1 MTDDSTNPLGIN
13 DGTRPSLLDL
23 DRRIVGERSGDVPEE
38 HRVATEAAAKD
49 VPPLDIAALRRRA
62 RVTDRPVRR
71 PKRWLFAGLVAASTM
86 AAAGA
91 LVVKPMGHP
100 PPESMVRAK
109 GGAQLGWMVLRD
121 DGVQMGSA
129 DQSVA
134 AGDRIQF
141 TWAGNDVSSAV
152 VIGVDGTGT
161 HTVLWPADAGE
172 APVPLNGASGMLD
185 GSVQLD
191 DARGP
196 ERFFIIFDA
205 TSVSEANSRVAEGM
219 RHARSRDELETWAE
233 NHRDIDVL
241 ILEKDL

>member
-1 MTDDSTNPLGIN
+1 MTQDSTNPLGIN

-23 DRRIVGERSGDVPEE
+23 DRRLVGEQSGDIPEA
-38 HRVATEAAAKD
+38 HRIATEAAAQD
-49 VPPLDIAALRRRA
+49 VPPLDIAALRSRA

-91 LVVKPMGHP
+91 LVVQPMGTP
-100 PPESMVRAK
+100 TAEPMVRAK

-129 DQSVA
+129 DQTVA

-161 HTVLWPADAGE
+161 STVLWPADGGDV
-172 APVPLNGASGMLD
+172 PVPLHGASGMLD
-185 GSVQLD
+185 GSVKLD
-191 DARGP
+191 DAPGP
-196 ERFFIIFDA
+196 ERFFIVFNA
-205 TSVSEANSRVAEGM
+205 ASVSEANKRVAEGM
-219 RHARSRDELETWAE
+219 QKAHSRVDLEAWAGTTA
-233 NHRDIDVL
+233 DIDVL
-241 ILEKDL
+241 ILEKEL